1 MNLKDTIVNLR
12 SLKQEGGYWDFKRQ
26 WYDKD
31 HKQDMLHDIICMANN
46 IENRDA
52 YIIIGIDEEN
62 DFFITGVEEDN
73 NRRNTQNLVDFL
85 KDKKFAG
92 DMRPTVC
99 VETIEI
105 DDKLIDVIKV
115 CNSLNTPFYLKER
128 FLQLNPNNI
137 YARIQDTNTSVNRS
151 ADINIVELLWKKRF
165 GLLLTHI
172 EHFNYL
178 LLDKSHWKVSPAQ
191 SKVVYYH
198 ELEPQYVIEY
208 ELTDPQFRTGYEYFF
223 LNQRDNKP
231 IWTVVRLIYFNTCLM
246 ELSGNILDGGRHF
259 TNTPLLDGIS
269 IKQTIKW
276 DVSYRYWVKNTL
288 DYNLH
293 LFFLEEDY
301 GEAMSSERSLMEN
314 VLVFE
319 DENEHQLF
327 NYYIETHWCN
337 KDEYKDKDKDYIVFI
352 PEVIGYDLSFFK
364 EQLINIHILQNMLI
378 EFRKENEFKVN
389 KIQL

>member
-1 MNLKDTIVNLR
+1 M
-12 SLKQEGGYWDFKRQ
+12 LKQEGGYWDFKRQ

-31 HKQDMLHDIICMANN
+31 HRQDMLHDIICMANN
-46 IENRDA
+46 IGNRDA
-52 YIIIGIDEEN
+52 YIIIGMNEEN
-62 DFFITGVEEDN
+62 DFSVTGVEEDN

-128 FLQLNPNNI
+128 FLQLNSNNI
-137 YARIQDTNTSVNRS
+137 YARIQDTNTPVNRS
-151 ADINIVELLWKKRF
+151 ADISIVELLWKKRF
-165 GLLLTHI
+165 GLLLTPI

-178 LLDKSHWKVSPAQ
+178 LLDKSHWKVSPVL

-208 ELTDPQFRTGYEYFF
+208 ELTDPLFRTGYEYFF

-288 DYNLH
+288 EYNLH

-337 KDEYKDKDKDYIVFI
+337 KDEYKDKGYIVFI

>member
-1 MNLKDTIVNLR
+1 
-12 SLKQEGGYWDFKRQ
+12 
-26 WYDKD
+26 
-31 HKQDMLHDIICMANN
+31 MLHDIICMANN

-92 DMRPTVC
+92 DIRPTVC

-105 DDKLIDVIKV
+105 DDKLIDIIKV

-137 YARIQDTNTSVNRS
+137 YARIQDTNTPVNRS

-165 GLLLTHI
+165 GLLLTPI

-178 LLDKSHWKVSPAQ
+178 LLDKSHWKVSPVQ
-191 SKVVYYH
+191 SKVIYYH

-208 ELTDPQFRTGYEYFF
+208 ELTDPQFRTGYDYFF
-223 LNQRDNKP
+223 LNQCDNKP

-246 ELSGNILDGGRHF
+246 ELSGNVLDGGRHF

-269 IKQTIKW
+269 IKQSIKW
-276 DVSYRYWVKNTL
+276 DVSYRYWIINTL
-288 DYNLH
+288 EYNVH
-293 LFFLEEDY
+293 LFFLEENNS
-301 GEAMSSERSLMEN
+301 EAMSSERSLMEN
-314 VLVFE
+314 VLIFE

-327 NYYIETHWCN
+327 NYYVETHWCN
-337 KDEYKDKDKDYIVFI
+337 KDQYIDRDYRVYI
-352 PEVIGYDLSFFK
+352 PEVIGYDLNIFA
-364 EQLINIHILQNMLI
+364 EQLSNIQILQNMLI
-378 EFRKENEFKVN
+378 EFRKENESN
-389 KIQL
+389 AINIQL

>member
-1 MNLKDTIVNLR
+1 MILKETIETLR

-26 WYDKD
+26 WYDKN

-92 DMRPTVC
+92 DIRPTVC

-105 DDKLIDVIKV
+105 DDKLIDIIKV
-115 CNSLNTPFYLKER
+115 CNSLNIPFYLKER

-137 YARIQDTNTSVNRS
+137 YARIQDTNTPVNRS
-151 ADINIVELLWKKRF
+151 ADINIVELLWKKWF
-165 GLLLTHI
+165 GLLLTPI

-178 LLDKSHWKVSPAQ
+178 LLDKSHWKVSPVQ

-208 ELTDPQFRTGYEYFF
+208 ELTDPQFCTGYEYFF

-288 DYNLH
+288 EYNLH

-301 GEAMSSERSLMEN
+301 GEVMSSERLLMEN

-327 NYYIETHWCN
+327 NYYVETHWCN
-337 KDEYKDKDKDYIVFI
+337 KDEYINGDYRVYI
-352 PEVIGYDLSFFK
+352 PEVIGYDLSLFK
-364 EQLINIHILQNMLI
+364 EQLINIHILQSMLI

>member
-1 MNLKDTIVNLR
+1 MNLKETIEILR
-12 SLKQEGGYWDFKRQ
+12 SLKQEGGYWDFKKQ
-26 WYDKD
+26 WYDKN

-62 DFFITGVEEDN
+62 DYFITGVEEDN

-137 YARIQDTNTSVNRS
+137 YARIQDTNTPVNRS

-165 GLLLTHI
+165 GLLLTPI

-178 LLDKSHWKVSPAQ
+178 LLDKSHWKVSPVQ

-208 ELTDPQFRTGYEYFF
+208 ELTDSLYRTGHEYFF
-223 LNQRDNKP
+223 LNQPD
-231 IWTVVRLIYFNTCLM
+231 VRPMWRTIGLKYFNTCLL
-246 ELSGNILDGGRHF
+246 ELSGNMLNGEKHF
-259 TNTPLLDGIS
+259 TNTPLFNEMS
-269 IKQTIKW
+269 IEEPNDKIL
-276 DVSYRYWVKNTL
+276 YACWVKNTL
-288 DYNLH
+288 EYNLH
-293 LFFLEEDY
+293 LFFLDEEN
-301 GEAMSSERSLMEN
+301 SESMLSEKLLMEN
-314 VLVFE
+314 VLLFE
-319 DENEHQLF
+319 DENEHQMF
-327 NYYIETHWCN
+327 NSYVKTHWCN
-337 KDEYKDKDKDYIVFI
+337 KDEYIDRDYEVYI
-352 PEVIGYDLSFFK
+352 PKVIGKDLRPFVVELFD
-364 EQLINIHILQNMLI
+364 IHILQNMLI
-378 EFRKENEFKVN
+378 EFRKETEFKGTN
-389 KIQL
+389 IQL

>member
-1 MNLKDTIVNLR
+1 MR
-12 SLKQEGGYWDFKRQ
+12 S
-26 WYDKD
+26 
-31 HKQDMLHDIICMANN
+31 I
-46 IENRDA
+46 
-52 YIIIGIDEEN
+52 
-62 DFFITGVEEDN
+62 
-73 NRRNTQNLVDFL
+73 
-85 KDKKFAG
+85 
-92 DMRPTVC
+92 VC
-99 VETIEI
+99 VETIEM

-115 CNSLNTPFYLKER
+115 CNSLNTPFCLKER
-128 FLQLNPNNI
+128 FQQLNPKNI
-137 YARIQDTNTSVNRS
+137 YARIQDTNTPVNRS

-165 GLLLTHI
+165 GLLLTPI

-178 LLDKSHWKVSPAQ
+178 LLDKSHWKVSPVQ

-198 ELEPQYVIEY
+198 ELEPQYVMEY

-288 DYNLH
+288 EYNLH

-301 GEAMSSERSLMEN
+301 GEAMSSERLLMKN
-314 VLVFE
+314 VLLFE
-319 DENEHQLF
+319 DENEHQMF
-327 NYYIETHWCN
+327 NYCVKTHWCN
-337 KDEYKDKDKDYIVFI
+337 KDEYKDKGYIVFI

-378 EFRKENEFKVN
+378 EFRKENEFKETN
-389 KIQL
+389 IQL

>member
-1 MNLKDTIVNLR
+1 MNLKETIETLR

-31 HKQDMLHDIICMANN
+31 HRQDMLHDIICMANN

-62 DFFITGVEEDN
+62 DFSITSVEEDN

-92 DMRPTVC
+92 DIRPTVC

-105 DDKLIDVIKV
+105 DDKLIDIIKV

-137 YARIQDTNTSVNRS
+137 YARIQDTNTPVNRS
-151 ADINIVELLWKKRF
+151 ADINTVELLWKKRF
-165 GLLLTHI
+165 GLLLTPI
-172 EHFNYL
+172 DHFNYL
-178 LLDKSHWKVSPAQ
+178 LLDKSHWKVSPVQ

-208 ELTDPQFRTGYEYFF
+208 ELTDPRFRTDYEYFF
-223 LNQRDNKP
+223 LNQCDNKP

-269 IKQTIKW
+269 IKQSIKW
-276 DVSYRYWVKNTL
+276 DVL
-288 DYNLH
+288 
-293 LFFLEEDY
+293 
-301 GEAMSSERSLMEN
+301 
-314 VLVFE
+314 
-319 DENEHQLF
+319 
-327 NYYIETHWCN
+327 
-337 KDEYKDKDKDYIVFI
+337 
-352 PEVIGYDLSFFK
+352 
-364 EQLINIHILQNMLI
+364 NITEWQGHSI
-378 EFRKENEFKVN
+378 R
-389 KIQL
+389 

>member
-1 MNLKDTIVNLR
+1 
-12 SLKQEGGYWDFKRQ
+12 
-26 WYDKD
+26 
-31 HKQDMLHDIICMANN
+31 
-46 IENRDA
+46 
-52 YIIIGIDEEN
+52 
-62 DFFITGVEEDN
+62 
-73 NRRNTQNLVDFL
+73 
-85 KDKKFAG
+85 
-92 DMRPTVC
+92 MRPTVC

-137 YARIQDTNTSVNRS
+137 YSRIQDTNTPVNRS

-165 GLLLTHI
+165 GLLLTPI

-178 LLDKSHWKVSPAQ
+178 LLDKSHWKISPVQ

-223 LNQRDNKP
+223 LNQCDNKP

-269 IKQTIKW
+269 IKQSIKW
-276 DVSYRYWVKNTL
+276 DVFYRYWIINTL
-288 DYNLH
+288 EYNVH
-293 LFFLEEDY
+293 LFFLEENNS
-301 GEAMSSERSLMEN
+301 EAMSSERSLMEN
-314 VLVFE
+314 VLIFE

-327 NYYIETHWCN
+327 NYYVETHWCN
-337 KDEYKDKDKDYIVFI
+337 KDEYIDRDYEVYI
-352 PEVIGYDLSFFK
+352 PEVIGNNLRPFVEELF
-364 EQLINIHILQNMLI
+364 NIHILQNMLI
-378 EFRKENEFKVN
+378 EFRKENEFKATN
-389 KIQL
+389 IQL

>member
-1 MNLKDTIVNLR
+1 
-12 SLKQEGGYWDFKRQ
+12 
-26 WYDKD
+26 
-31 HKQDMLHDIICMANN
+31 ML
-46 IENRDA
+46 
-52 YIIIGIDEEN
+52 
-62 DFFITGVEEDN
+62 
-73 NRRNTQNLVDFL
+73 
-85 KDKKFAG
+85 
-92 DMRPTVC
+92 
-99 VETIEI
+99 
-105 DDKLIDVIKV
+105 
-115 CNSLNTPFYLKER
+115 TP
-128 FLQLNPNNI
+128 
-137 YARIQDTNTSVNRS
+137 
-151 ADINIVELLWKKRF
+151 
-165 GLLLTHI
+165 I

-178 LLDKSHWKVSPAQ
+178 LLDKSHWKVSPVQ

-288 DYNLH
+288 EYNLH

-301 GEAMSSERSLMEN
+301 GEAMSSERLLMKN
-314 VLVFE
+314 VLLFE
-319 DENEHQLF
+319 DENEHQMF
-327 NYYIETHWCN
+327 NYCVKTHWCN
-337 KDEYKDKDKDYIVFI
+337 KDEYKDKGYIVFI

-378 EFRKENEFKVN
+378 ELRKENEFKETN
-389 KIQL
+389 IQL